1 MKHKSK
7 RKKRIYDLVA
17 STLVYGLGFI
27 GVIILG
33 IVITY
38 VSVTGLKLVKWDTII
53 GDSQTI
59 NTNVFLEDGPGIY
72 EATRSLDDDVYY
84 TESWGLG
91 LVNAID
97 REGHKIVEVAYIHP
111 DSPFKNSL
119 DKNNS
124 DEDGNPRII
133 EVKIDTALQSVIMDN
148 FTRFAFY
155 TEGAESIRD
164 AMDQATQIND
174 LTVQIVGGGIRGS
187 IITTLWMIVITLSLS
202 VPVGLATAIYFNEF
216 SKKSKFTSVIRNLVD
231 MLTGVPSIIYGL
243 LGAAIFV
250 PLLNNI
256 INTGGGSI
264 YSGALTM
271 AVILLPTIIKST
283 EEALKIIPDDLRRGS
298 LALGA
303 NQTQT
308 IFKVVLPNATPGILT
323 GILLGIGRIMG
334 ESAALIFA
342 VGAVIKDDVILT
354 ERSSTLAVHIW
365 VIMGGEAPNFEL
377 AAAIAIIILVV
388 VFVINFI
395 VKIFAKKLQKNMN
408 WG

>member
-1 MKHKSK
+1 MK
-7 RKKRIYDLVA
+7 RKLISKKKAYDRIA
-17 STLVYGLGFI
+17 STFVYGFGLI
-27 GVIILG
+27 GVVILG
-33 IVITY
+33 MVITY
-38 VSVTGLKLVKWDTII
+38 VSITGLNLVKWDTII

-59 NTNVFLEDGPGIY
+59 NTNVYLEDGPGNY
-72 EATRSLDDDVYY
+72 EATIDLDEDIYY
-84 TESWGLG
+84 TDAWGLG

-97 REGHKIVEVAYIHP
+97 REGHKIVKVAYIHP

-119 DKNNS
+119 DKNN
-124 DEDGNPRII
+124 EDVNGDPNII
-133 EVKIDTALQSVIMDN
+133 EVKINTSLQSVIMN
-148 FTRFAFY
+148 GFTSFAFY
-155 TEGAESIRD
+155 ADGAEVMRD
-164 AMDQATQIND
+164 LMDQATQIND

-187 IITTLWMIVITLSLS
+187 IITTLWMIVTTLVLS
-202 VPVGLATAIYFNEF
+202 VPVGIATAIYFNEF
-216 SKKSKFTSVIRNLVD
+216 SKKSKFTSVIRSLVD

-256 INTGGGSI
+256 INTSGGSI

-308 IFKVVLPNATPGILT
+308 IFKVVLPNAIPGILT

-342 VGAVIKDDVILT
+342 VGAVIKDDIMLT

-388 VFVINFI
+388 VFVINFV
-395 VKIFAKKLQKNMN
+395 VKVFAKQLQKNMN
-408 WG
+408 WS

>member
-1 MKHKSK
+1 MK
-7 RKKRIYDLVA
+7 RKSISKKKAYDRMM
-17 STLVYGLGFI
+17 STLVYMFGLI

-33 IVITY
+33 MVITY
-38 VSVTGLKLVKWDTII
+38 VTLTGFKLVKWDTII

-59 NTNVFLEDGPGIY
+59 NTNVFLDVGPGEYI
-72 EATRSLDDDVYY
+72 ATTELSDDIFYS
-84 TESWGLG
+84 ESWGLG
-91 LVNAID
+91 LIDAID
-97 REGHKIVEVAYIHP
+97 REGHKIVEVAYVHP
-111 DSPFKNSL
+111 DSPFVTSL
-119 DKNNS
+119 DKNNE
-124 DEDGNPRII
+124 DENGNPVII
-133 EVKIDTALQSVIMDN
+133 KVKKDTALQSIIMDN
-148 FTRFAFY
+148 YTQFAFY
-155 TEGAESIRD
+155 TDGAEAMRNK
-164 AMDQATQIND
+164 MDQSTQIDD

-187 IITTLWMIVITLSLS
+187 IITTLWMIVLTLALA
-202 VPVGLATAIYFNEF
+202 VPIGVSTAIYFNEYA
-216 SKKSKFTSVIRNLVD
+216 KKNQLTTIIRGLVD

-250 PLLNNI
+250 PLLNRI

-264 YSGALTM
+264 YSGALTL

-283 EEALKIIPDDLRRGS
+283 EEALKIIPDDLRKGS

-303 NQTQT
+303 NKTQT

-342 VGAVIKDDVILT
+342 VGAVIKDDIILT

-377 AAAIAIIILVV
+377 ASAIAIIILIV

-395 VKIFAKKLQKNMN
+395 VKIFAKQIQKNMN
-408 WG
+408 WS

>member
-1 MKHKSK
+1 MK
-7 RKKRIYDLVA
+7 RKSTSMKKAYDRIT
-17 STLVYGLGFI
+17 STFVYGFGFI
-27 GVIILG
+27 GVMILAMVII
-33 IVITY
+33 Y
-38 VSVTGLKLVKWDTII
+38 VAVTGLSLVKWDTII

-59 NTNVFLEDGPGIY
+59 NTNVFLEVGPGNY
-72 EATRSLDDDVYY
+72 EATVNLGEDVYY

-91 LVNAID
+91 LVNATD

-111 DSPFKNSL
+111 DSPFRDSL
-119 DKNNS
+119 DKNNE
-124 DEDGNPRII
+124 DENGDPIII
-133 EVKIDTALQSVIMDN
+133 EVKKDTALQSVIMDG

-155 TEGAESIRD
+155 TDGAEVMRD
-164 AMDQATQIND
+164 QIDQATQIND

-187 IITTLWMIVITLSLS
+187 IITTLWMIVLTLILS
-202 VPVGLATAIYFNEF
+202 VPIGVSTAIYFNEF
-216 SKKSKFTSVIRNLVD
+216 SKRTKFTSLIRNLVD

-250 PLLNNI
+250 PLLNRI
-256 INTGGGSI
+256 ISTGGGSI

-342 VGAVIKDDVILT
+342 VGAVIKDNVILT

-395 VKIFAKKLQKNMN
+395 VKIFAKQLQKNMN
-408 WG
+408 WS